1 MTLIC
6 IPTAEFPMPAGP
18 SGAPAPITC
27 HQMLFERRL
36 LFVGL
41 ATGQIIAFRRRV
53 DSLGVEQID
62 SKPLLLEGHSGL
74 VRCMLLVRQEGLG
87 QEGYLLFSGG
97 ADRTVRVWDPSAS
110 RDGAKPCVQTLR
122 GHGGTVS
129 SLAFCDG
136 VLVSTSTDHTIQ
148 VL

>member
-62 SKPLLLEGHSGL
+62 SKPLILEGH
-74 VRCMLLVRQEGLG
+74 
-87 QEGYLLFSGG
+87 
-97 ADRTVRVWDPSAS
+97 
-110 RDGAKPCVQTLR
+110 
-122 GHGGTVS
+122 
-129 SLAFCDG
+129 
-136 VLVSTSTDHTIQ
+136 
-148 VL
+148 